1 MKVPIHISIPYNLL
15 KEIDAEAKNRSKW
28 IVDAC
33 RGRMSDEHWIEEQTI
48 GVLKAKF
55 HARTCGCHHTDSCP
69 YWMMLGLIV
78 KDTESS

>member
-33 RGRMSDEHWIEEQTI
+33 RGRMSDEHWIEEQT
-48 GVLKAKF
+48 VATLAAKF
-55 HARTCGCHHTDSCP
+55 HARTCGCYTVMECP
-69 YWMMLGLIV
+69 YWKMLNLII